1 MLPIRSFETCTTDH
15 HIDAML
21 VHIVRDAVP
30 QQFDC
35 AFGSIGGKNTGAA
48 KLEKALAWM
57 PLQQVSYFEFTRAIE
72 AGMSFRDFLPKKA
85 IRSYDRQFARDCG
98 CQGAVKDHQ
107 VVA

>member
-1 MLPIRSFETCTTDH
+1 MLPILSLEACTTDH

-21 VHIVRDAVP
+21 AHICRDTVP
-30 QQFDC
+30 QQFNC
-35 AFGSIGGKNTGAA
+35 AFGSIGGKNAGAA

-57 PLQQVSYFEFTRAIE
+57 PLQQIGYFEFSCAIE

-85 IRSYDRQFARDCG
+85 IRSHDRRFARDCLF
-98 CQGAVKDHQ
+98 QGAVNNHQ